1 MPYPAKPAGSRP
13 VRGWSLRARSINSTR
28 DLLPK
33 IQTSSK
39 SANPTMTR
47 RIERGE
53 EREKQVHEQEQQRE
67 ELELELELEEILQ
80 QEERGGNKNG
90 DRSILC
96 LLYTSDAADE

>member
-1 MPYPAKPAGSRP
+1 
-13 VRGWSLRARSINSTR
+13 
-28 DLLPK
+28 
-33 IQTSSK
+33 
-39 SANPTMTR
+39 MTR

-90 DRSILC
+90 DRSILVKKATW
-96 LLYTSDAADE
+96 YTYANNTLSLKRDAAN